1 MTASITNIINVA
13 LIPEGQA
20 AARDSMNVACLMT
33 SEQGVLSSA
42 ERFRAYRSAQAVEA
56 DWGTASAVSQYA
68 ATFFSTQP
76 NAVNFGGS
84 LIVGF
89 YRGQEETVAATAAS
103 LTGVQLSEPATL
115 QTLNT
120 IDNGSFNVEIDG
132 VEQTVASLDF
142 HTATSFDDVAETID
156 AELTGATFEHANGRF
171 ILTSST
177 TGATSTLGYF
187 TPEGA
192 GEFIGDI
199 LALSDGSGA
208 SLVQGAA
215 EEVLTVEDKVEG
227 LSAVK
232 AEVNFKGVAFI
243 DRVLDAEVPTIAAW
257 AGANSVLVYN
267 VFTGST
273 YLEVS
278 TDNPVWQVRL
288 ASQNEFRCLFSK
300 AGNRKLAVTYMARAH
315 TVKFNAENS
324 AITMNLKTL
333 SVPAEEYS
341 QTEIDSA
348 YRVGLDIYTSVKD
361 VPVVL
366 TSPANDFV
374 DNVYNL
380 IAFVDAVQTDMFNL
394 LSLTGTK
401 IPQTRRGVQQLI
413 DQGEKTTRGFVR
425 AGVFAPGTWS
435 SPDSFGNIEVFNRAI
450 EEDGFY
456 WLAGSLADQPQSDRQ
471 ERKSPVLQAA
481 VKNAGAIHKVDVI
494 INFNL

>member
-20 AARDSMNVACLMT
+20 AARDNMNVVCLMT

-68 ATFFSTQP
+68 ATFFGTQP

-84 LIVGF
+84 LIVGY
-89 YRGQEETVAATAAS
+89 YRGQAETVPATSAT
-103 LTGVQLSEPATL
+103 LHGVQLSEPSTL

-120 IDNGSFNVEIDG
+120 VDNGSFIVEVDG

-142 HTATSFDDVAETID
+142 RTAISFDDVAEIID
-156 AELTGATFEHANGRF
+156 TELTGATFEHVNGRF

-208 SLVQGAA
+208 SLVQGAD
-215 EEVLTVEDKVEG
+215 EEVLAVEDKLEG

-232 AEVNFKGVAFI
+232 AEVNFKGVCFI

-267 VFTGST
+267 VFSGST

-288 ASQNEFRCLFSK
+288 ASQNEFRCLYSK

-315 TVKFNAENS
+315 TVNFNAENT

-401 IPQTRRGVQQLI
+401 IPQTRRGVQQLV

-481 VKNAGAIHKVDVI
+481 VKNAGAIHKADVI

>member
-20 AARDSMNVACLMT
+20 AARDNMNVVCVMT

-56 DWGTASAVSQYA
+56 DWGTSSAVSQYA
-68 ATFFSTQP
+68 STFFSTQP

-89 YRGQEETVAATAAS
+89 HRGADETVAATAAR
-103 LTGVQLSEPATL
+103 LRGVQLSEPQVMQTL
-115 QTLNT
+115 QTV
-120 IDNGSFNVEIDG
+120 DNGSFVVEIDG
-132 VEQTVASLDF
+132 VEETIASLDF
-142 HTATSFDDVAETID
+142 RTTTSFDDVAELINEEID
-156 AELTGATFEHANGRF
+156 GGTFEHVNGRF
-171 ILTSST
+171 ILTSGT
-177 TGATSTLGYF
+177 TGETSTLTYF
-187 TPEGA
+187 TEEGA
-192 GEFIGDI
+192 GTFIGDI

-208 SLVQGAA
+208 TLTQGTD
-215 EEVLTVEDKVEG
+215 EDTLTAEDKLEA

-232 AEVNFKGVAFI
+232 SEVNFKGVCFI
-243 DRVLDAEVPTIAAW
+243 DRVLDNEVADIAAW
-257 AGANSVLVYN
+257 AGANAVLVYN
-267 VFTGST
+267 VFSGSS

-278 TDNPVWQVRL
+278 TSNPVWQVRL
-288 ASQNEFRCLFSK
+288 ASQNNFRCLYSK
-300 AGNRKLAVTYMARAH
+300 SGNRRLAVTYMARAH
-315 TVKFNAENS
+315 TVNFNAENS
-324 AITMNLKTL
+324 AMTMNLKTL
-333 SVPAEEYS
+333 SVAAEEYS

-401 IPQTRRGVQQLI
+401 IAQTRRGVQQLV

-435 SPDSFGNIEVFNRAI
+435 SPDSFGDIDTFNRAI

>member
-20 AARDSMNVACLMT
+20 AARDNMNVVCLMT

-56 DWGTASAVSQYA
+56 DWGTSSAVAQYA

-89 YRGQEETVAATAAS
+89 YRGQEETVAATSAS

-120 IDNGSFNVEIDG
+120 IDNGSFVVEVDG
-132 VEQTVASLDF
+132 VEQTVTSLDF
-142 HTATSFDDVAETID
+142 RTAVSFDDVAEIID
-156 AELTGATFEHANGRF
+156 TELTGSTFEHVNGRF

-208 SLVQGAA
+208 SLVQGAD
-215 EEVLTVEDKVEG
+215 EETLTVEDKVEG

-243 DRVLDAEVPTIAAW
+243 DRVLDAEVPDIAAW

-267 VFTGST
+267 VFTGSS

-315 TVKFNAENS
+315 TVNFNAENS

-435 SPDSFGNIEVFNRAI
+435 SPDSFGDIDTFNRAI